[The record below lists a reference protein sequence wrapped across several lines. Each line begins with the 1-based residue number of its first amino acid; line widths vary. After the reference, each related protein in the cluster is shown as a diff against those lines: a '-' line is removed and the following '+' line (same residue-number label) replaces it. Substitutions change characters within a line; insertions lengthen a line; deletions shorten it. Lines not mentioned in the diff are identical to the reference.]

1 MTELVDTGTVPQDP
15 ATGQDGGESPPMT
28 PPTANGGGGEVPEM
42 GPQPPQEPPQSI
54 EERIRAELAKGGSS
68 LDVLTALK
76 GLIDTETARLKA
88 EEREKTESARKARR
102 VELVGRINE
111 VVDLGS
117 LLSPFLAEAKEA
129 GLLGLAISFAGDT
142 LTITPQ
148 SNAPAAPRQSSTER
162 KTAPDGVTP
171 VRQPAGQSAEPGDE
185 TTWLAVTSEADR
197 AFDLAAI
204 ESEVAAAEGRG
215 RTGKSVR
222 NSITWRVRH
231 DRIKLARGGPAV
243 GHLKPAGAA

>member
-1 MTELVDTGTVPQDP
+1 MTDLVDSTVVPQDP
-15 ATGQDGGESPPMT
+15 AAQGGGESPPPGD
-28 PPTANGGGGEVPEM
+28 PPVAGGSPEGEI
-42 GPQPPQEPPQSI
+42 PQEPAAPPMSI

-76 GLIDTETARLKA
+76 GLIDSETARLKA
-88 EEREKTESARKARR
+88 EEREKSEAARR
-102 VELVGRINE
+102 QRRAELVGRINE
-111 VVDLGS
+111 MVDLGS
-117 LLSPFLAEAKEA
+117 LLNPFLAEAKEA

-148 SNAPAAPRQSSTER
+148 SNAPAVPRASSTER
-162 KTAPDGVTP
+162 KTAPDGQTP
-171 VRQPAGQSAEPGDE
+171 VRSAAGQSAEPGDE
-185 TTWLAVTSEADR
+185 ATWLAVTPEADR
-197 AFDLAAI
+197 QFDLEAI
-204 ESEVAAAEGRG
+204 EREVAEAEGRG

-243 GHLKPAGAA
+243 GHLKPAGTA